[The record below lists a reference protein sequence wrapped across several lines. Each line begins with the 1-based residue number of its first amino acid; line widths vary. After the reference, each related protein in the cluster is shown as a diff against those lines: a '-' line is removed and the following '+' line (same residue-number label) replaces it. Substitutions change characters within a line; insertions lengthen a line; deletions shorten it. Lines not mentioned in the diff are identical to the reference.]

1 MAETLRQASLLRRV
15 TNQTRQLGNLCDSQQ
30 TSVVLSPIEAD
41 TMWSI
46 VDYSTMSEDPSVDM
60 SQPGLWTEDNV
71 WPDSWIALFGLEHD
85 QDPMRFPLE

>member
-1 MAETLRQASLLRRV
+1 
-15 TNQTRQLGNLCDSQQ
+15 
-30 TSVVLSPIEAD
+30 
-41 TMWSI
+41 MWSI